1 MSADAIIAAFPPER
15 RTLPAMLTQQAR
27 RYGAHRLLEAGDVTW
42 NFAHAP
48 TIAARFAGTLAAAGI
63 KPGDRVGLMCSNRAE
78 FLEIF
83 LGCAWLGAITVMIN
97 VASRGP
103 QLRHI
108 LSNSG
113 ARLLVMEAELL
124 SAFEHVVLKDLALE
138 RIWLIGGLARAPF
151 DRVAVTEVPPPTT
164 PIAPDTTDPA
174 QLLAILYTS
183 GTTGPSKGVCCPHA
197 QYFWWGINGVR
208 NLEIRE
214 GDVLCTSL
222 PLFHSNAL
230 GTFFQAL
237 LSGSTLVAEL
247 RFSASRFWQSLI
259 DHRATAAYV
268 LGAMVPILLS
278 RKPTPQERNHKVRC
292 GLGPG
297 VPANLHVA
305 FEERTGIRLIDGY
318 GSTETNF
325 VIGST
330 TAAQR
335 PGSMGRV
342 CEGYRARVLDAHG
355 NEVPSGEAGELA
367 LYANDPLA
375 FATGYFA
382 MPDKTAEAFR
392 NGWFHSGDRVIRDA
406 DGHFRFVDRLKDAIR
421 RRGENISSFEVEQVL
436 LSHPDV
442 GTAAVFPV
450 ASELAEEEVMAAI
463 VRRPGSRLTE
473 SALAEF
479 CRPRLAHFAVP
490 RFIEFVDTLP
500 MTENG
505 KVQKYKL
512 RGRGIT
518 AGTWDGGADGARANG
533 GAATVSQAAPRQA

>member
-1 MSADAIIAAFPPER
+1 MSADDIIAAFRPER

-27 RYGAHRLLEAGDVTW
+27 RYGSHRLLKAGDVSW
-42 NFAHAP
+42 SFADAP
-48 TIAARFAGTLAAAGI
+48 TIAARYAGTLAAAGI
-63 KPGDRVGLMCSNRAE
+63 KPGNRVALMCSNRAE

-83 LGCAWLGAITVMIN
+83 LGCAWLGAVTVMIN
-97 VASRGP
+97 IASRGP

-108 LSNSG
+108 LDNSG
-113 ARLLVMEAELL
+113 ARLLIMEAELL
-124 SAFEHVVLKDLALE
+124 PAFEHVDFKDLALE
-138 RIWLIGGLARAPF
+138 RIWLIGSAARAPF
-151 DRVAVTEVPPPTT
+151 DRVAVSAAPPPAS
-164 PIAPDTTDPA
+164 PIATGAIDPA

-197 QYFWWGINGVR
+197 QYFWWGVNGVR

-230 GTFFQAL
+230 GTFYQAL
-237 LSGSTLVAEL
+237 LSGSTLVAER
-247 RFSASRFWQSLI
+247 RFSASGFWQSLI

-278 RKPTPQERNHKVRC
+278 RQPAPQERGHNVRC

-305 FEERTGIRLIDGY
+305 FEQRTGIRLIDGY

-330 TAAQR
+330 TGAQR
-335 PGSMGRV
+335 PGSMGKICR
-342 CEGYRARVLDAHG
+342 GYRARVLDTEG
-355 NEVPSGEAGELA
+355 NEVPAGEAGELA
-367 LYANDPLA
+367 LHADDPLA
-375 FATGYFA
+375 FASGYFA

-392 NGWFHSGDRVIRDA
+392 KGWFYSGDRVIREG
-406 DGHFRFVDRLKDAIR
+406 DGQFRFVDRLKDAIR

-436 LSHPDV
+436 LSHAEV

-450 ASELAEEEVMAAI
+450 ASELAEEEVMAAV

-473 SALAEF
+473 SELAEF

-490 RFIEFVDTLP
+490 RFIEFCDTLP

-512 RGRGIT
+512 RERGVT
-518 AGTWDGGADGARANG
+518 AATWDGGA
-533 GAATVSQAAPRQA
+533 QAARVKDAAARQA

>member
-1 MSADAIIAAFPPER
+1 MTAEAIIASLPPER
-15 RTLPAMLTQQAR
+15 RTLPAMLVQQAR
-27 RYGAHRLLEAGDVTW
+27 RYGDQRLFKAGDVSW
-42 NFAHAP
+42 NFADAP
-48 TIAARFAGTLAAAGI
+48 TIAARFAGALAAAGI
-63 KPGDRVGLMCSNRAE
+63 KPGDRVALMCSNRAE
-78 FLEIF
+78 FLETF
-83 LGCAWLGAITVMIN
+83 FGCAWLGAITVMIN

-124 SAFEHVVLKDLALE
+124 PALEHVDLRDLTLE
-138 RIWLIGGLARAPF
+138 RIWLIGGAAEAPF
-151 DRVAVTEVPPPTT
+151 DRPAVTEVPPPAAPIT
-164 PIAPDTTDPA
+164 PGVTDPA

-197 QYFWWGINGVR
+197 QYFWWGINGIR

-230 GTFFQAL
+230 GTFYQAL
-237 LSGSTLVAEL
+237 LSGSTLVAEP

-259 DHRATAAYV
+259 EHRATAAYV

-278 RKPTPQERNHKVRC
+278 REPTSQERSHQIRC

-297 VPANLHVA
+297 VPANLHIA
-305 FEERTGIRLIDGY
+305 FEQRTGIRLIDGY

-325 VIGST
+325 VIGNT
-330 TAAQR
+330 TAGQQ
-335 PGSMGRV
+335 PGSMGKV
-342 CEGYRARVLDAHG
+342 CEGYRARVLDVHG
-355 NEVPSGEAGELA
+355 KEVPDGEAGELA
-367 LYANDPLA
+367 LNAADPLA
-375 FATGYFA
+375 FAAGYFA
-382 MPDKTAEAFR
+382 MPEKTAEAFHG
-392 NGWFHSGDRVIRDA
+392 GWFHSGDRVIRDA
-406 DGHFRFVDRLKDAIR
+406 DGHFHFVDRLKDAIR

-450 ASELAEEEVMAAI
+450 ASELTEEEVMAAI

-512 RGRGIT
+512 RERGIT
-518 AGTWDGGADGARANG
+518 HGTWDRAADSAKAKP
-533 GAATVSQAAPRQA
+533 GAAMVSQVAPRPA

>member
-1 MSADAIIAAFPPER
+1 
-15 RTLPAMLTQQAR
+15 
-27 RYGAHRLLEAGDVTW
+27 
-42 NFAHAP
+42 
-48 TIAARFAGTLAAAGI
+48 
-63 KPGDRVGLMCSNRAE
+63 MCSNRAE
-78 FLEIF
+78 FLEVF

-108 LSNSG
+108 LNNSG

-124 SAFEHVVLKDLALE
+124 AAFEHVDLTDLALE
-138 RIWLIGGLARAPF
+138 RIWSIGGPIRAPSE
-151 DRVAVTEVPPPTT
+151 RIAVSGVPGPATS
-164 PIAPDTTDPA
+164 IAPGANDPG

-197 QYFWWGINGVR
+197 QYFWWGINSIR

-230 GTFFQAL
+230 GTFYQAL
-237 LSGSTLVAEL
+237 LSGSTLVAEP

-259 DHRATAAYV
+259 EHRATAAYV

-278 RKPTPQERNHKVRC
+278 REPTPQERIHNVRC
-292 GLGPG
+292 ALGPG
-297 VPANLHVA
+297 VPANLHMA
-305 FEERTGIRLIDGY
+305 FEQRSGIRLIDGY

-330 TAAQR
+330 TAEQR
-335 PGSMGRV
+335 PGSMGTIGV
-342 CEGYRARVLDAHG
+342 GYRARVLAADG
-355 NEVPSGEAGELA
+355 SEVRPGEAGELA
-367 LYANDPLA
+367 LYADDPLA

-392 NGWFHSGDRVIRDA
+392 DGWFHTGDRVIRDA
-406 DGHFRFVDRLKDAIR
+406 DGHFHFVDRLKDAIR

-463 VRRPGSRLTE
+463 VRRAGSTLTE
-473 SALAEF
+473 AALADY
-479 CRPRLAHFAVP
+479 CQPRLAKFAVP
-490 RFIEFVDTLP
+490 RFIEFVDELP

-505 KVQKYKL
+505 KVQKFKL
-512 RGRGIT
+512 RDRGVT
-518 AGTWDGGADGARANG
+518 VRTWDREMAEYQIKR
-533 GAATVSQAAPRQA
+533 